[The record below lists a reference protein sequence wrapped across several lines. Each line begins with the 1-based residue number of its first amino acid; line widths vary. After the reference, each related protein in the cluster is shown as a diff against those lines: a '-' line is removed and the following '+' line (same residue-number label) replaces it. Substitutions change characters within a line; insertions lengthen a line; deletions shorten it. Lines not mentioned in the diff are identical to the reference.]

1 MAPYG
6 IRVNTI
12 SPGIIYSEH
21 WSKNTLG
28 PALEDSVLGPRLLES
43 IPLGRTGT
51 PEDIGHTAVFIGSNK
66 CPYIT
71 GSNIII
77 DGGFHLRPL
86 VLISKDEI
94 EGMNLDDNT

>member
-6 IRVNTI
+6 IRANTI

-21 WSKNTLG
+21 WSKDTLG
-28 PALEDSVLGPRLLES
+28 PALKDSTVGPQLLES
-43 IPLGRTGT
+43 IPLGRLGK
-51 PEDIGHTAVFIGSNK
+51 PEDIGQTAVFIASNQ

-71 GSNIII
+71 GSNVVI

-86 VLISKDEI
+86 VLI
-94 EGMNLDDNT
+94 

>member
-1 MAPYG
+1 MAPFG

-21 WSKNTLG
+21 WSKDTLG
-28 PALEDSVLGPRLLES
+28 PALKDRVLGPRLLES
-43 IPLGRTGT
+43 IPLGRIGK
-51 PEDIGHTAVFIGSNK
+51 PEDIGDTVVFIASDR

-71 GSNIII
+71 GASVII

-86 VLISKDEI
+86 ILISNEEI
-94 EGMNLDDNT
+94 IKMNLSDSL